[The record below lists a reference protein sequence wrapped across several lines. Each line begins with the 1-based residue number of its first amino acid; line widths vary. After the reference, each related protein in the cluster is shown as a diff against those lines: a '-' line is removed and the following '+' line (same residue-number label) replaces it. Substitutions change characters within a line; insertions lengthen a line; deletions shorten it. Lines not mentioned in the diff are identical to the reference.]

1 MKRNNMIMLSL
12 LAILILAILLNISLK
27 LNSSP
32 ADQITQGIR
41 AILSDEPS
49 HVGVTNIF
57 TKEQKNKLSEFREK
71 FAAEDI
77 TYYNIEAFK
86 PEDEN
91 IVYLMLISRPSI
103 EENEGLVLYMTFNL
117 KSSSPLEI
125 DSIIISNWV
134 EIQYDAIQF

>member
-1 MKRNNMIMLSL
+1 MLSL